1 MKANDLMI
9 GDWVEWKHATEEKYH
24 GIYKIATIEEGWVD
38 FYDEE
43 GYCCSQPYDEIHP
56 IPITKEFIEKNGY
69 RFNDEVENGGD
80 WEYYGI
86 YKSCIY
92 RTSSGWYLWILVGEM
107 DGGNQ
112 ISLNINYVHEMQH
125 ALRLCGVEKEIN
137 L

>member
-1 MKANDLMI
+1 MKAKDLMI

-56 IPITKEFIEKNGY
+56 IPLTEDVRDIVRCHPKMAIFWDDKKTEETG
-69 RFNDEVENGGD
+69 ENWYELRICKDGD
-80 WEYYGI
+80 TALTMEI
-86 YKSCIY
+86 
-92 RTSSGWYLWILVGEM
+92 R
-107 DGGNQ
+107 
-112 ISLNINYVHEMQH
+112 YVHELQH
-125 ALRLCGVEKEIN
+125 ALRLLDIDIDIE